1 MLFYVQMKW
10 NRHDLS
16 FDEMMRLEALETTH
30 AAETIASK
38 MVVGIWKVASQHRI
52 IAIVDVQS
60 AEELDHNSMFGLP
73 MRGNI
78 EFEEVWPLCDYQKFA
93 DDLAKYVDALPG
105 DKAGEKNA

>member
-38 MVVGIWKVASQHRI
+38 MVVGTRHR
-52 IAIVDVQS
+52 
-60 AEELDHNSMFGLP
+60 
-73 MRGNI
+73 
-78 EFEEVWPLCDYQKFA
+78 
-93 DDLAKYVDALPG
+93 
-105 DKAGEKNA
+105 AGPN